1 MTATIRVLVVDDHTL
16 FRQGIVGLLD
26 SQPDIEVVG
35 QASDAQGAMEA
46 TLRLLPD
53 VLLMDVTM
61 PGISGLDAAGEI
73 KSRCPSVQILILTI
87 HDREDYLYRA
97 LRAGAS
103 GYVLKGADTHDL
115 LTAVRTAH
123 GGEIY
128 LYPSVTKKLVGEYL
142 RQARNDED
150 DATRDGLSERE
161 REILRL
167 IAEGRTT
174 PEIATALFLS
184 PHTVQSHRDHI
195 MAKLDLHSKAALIKY
210 AIAKGLI
217 EL

>member
-1 MTATIRVLVVDDHTL
+1 MTAKIRVLVVDDHTL
-16 FRQGIVGLLD
+16 FRQGIVGLLN

-35 QASDAQGAMEA
+35 QAGDAQGAIDA
-46 TLRLLPD
+46 AVRLTPD
-53 VLLMDVTM
+53 ILLMDIAM
-61 PGISGLDAAGEI
+61 PGISGLDAAREI
-73 KSRCPSVQILILTI
+73 KNRCPSVQILILTI
-87 HDREDYLYRA
+87 HDREDYLYQA

-103 GYVLKGADTHDL
+103 GYVLKGADINEL
-115 LTAVRTAH
+115 LMAVRTANR
-123 GGEIY
+123 GEMY

-142 RQARNDED
+142 RQTRSSD
-150 DATRDGLSERE
+150 DDPAHERLSGRE
-161 REILRL
+161 LEILRL

-174 PEIATALFLS
+174 PQIAAALFLS

>member
-1 MTATIRVLVVDDHTL
+1 MNGTIRVLVVDDHTL

-35 QASDAQGAMEA
+35 EAGDAQGAMDA
-46 TLRLLPD
+46 VLRLSPD
-53 VLLMDVTM
+53 ILLMDISM

-73 KSRCPSVQILILTI
+73 KIRCPSVQILILTI
-87 HDREDYLYRA
+87 HDREDYLYKA

-103 GYVLKGADTHDL
+103 GYVLKGADIHDL

-123 GGEIY
+123 RGEVY
-128 LYPSVTKKLVGEYL
+128 LYPSVATKLVGEYL
-142 RQARNDED
+142 RQARSGD
-150 DATRDGLSERE
+150 DGGTHDRLTGRE
-161 REILRL
+161 REILRF
-167 IAEGRTT
+167 IAEGKTT

>member
-1 MTATIRVLVVDDHTL
+1 MTKIRVMVVDDHTL

-35 QASDAQGAMEA
+35 QAGDAQGAIEA

-53 VLLMDVTM
+53 ILLMDVAM
-61 PGISGLDAAGEI
+61 PGISGLEAAGEI
-73 KSRCPSVQILILTI
+73 KERCPSVHILILTI
-87 HDREDYLYRA
+87 HDREDYLYQA

-103 GYVLKGADTHDL
+103 GYVLKGADIHDL
-115 LTAVRTAH
+115 LAAVRTAH
-123 GGEIY
+123 QGEIY

-142 RQARNDED
+142 RQARGDED
-150 DATRDGLSERE
+150 DPPHDRLSGRE
-161 REILRL
+161 REILRF
-167 IAEGRTT
+167 IAEGKTT
-174 PEIATALFLS
+174 PEIAAALFLS

-217 EL
+217 DL

>member
-1 MTATIRVLVVDDHTL
+1 
-16 FRQGIVGLLD
+16 VGLLD
-26 SQPDIEVVG
+26 SQADIEVVG
-35 QASDAQGAMEA
+35 QAGDAQGAMEA
-46 TLRLLPD
+46 ALRLSPD
-53 VLLMDVTM
+53 IILMDIAM
-61 PGISGLDAAGEI
+61 PGTTGLDATSDI
-73 KSRCPSVQILILTI
+73 KDRFPSVQILILTV
-87 HDREDYLYRA
+87 HDREDYLFQA

-103 GYVLKGADTHDL
+103 GYVLKGADINDL

-123 GGEIY
+123 QGEIY

-142 RQARNDED
+142 RQARSGGDHANHDP
-150 DATRDGLSERE
+150 LSDRE
-161 REILRL
+161 REILRF
-167 IAEGRTT
+167 IAEGKTT